1 MAMGTTVIED
11 PKFLVLP
18 PTTVGYAYWGPW
30 GPGGGVSACLAMPFT
45 LKSYLHTRIMAM
57 VTRNRKAENRAT
69 GTSGEGVPRW
79 VSWDGEGVRV
89 PQ

>member
-1 MAMGTTVIED
+1 M
-11 PKFLVLP
+11 
-18 PTTVGYAYWGPW
+18 
-30 GPGGGVSACLAMPFT
+30 SACLAMPFT

-57 VTRNRKAENRAT
+57 VSRNRKAENRAT